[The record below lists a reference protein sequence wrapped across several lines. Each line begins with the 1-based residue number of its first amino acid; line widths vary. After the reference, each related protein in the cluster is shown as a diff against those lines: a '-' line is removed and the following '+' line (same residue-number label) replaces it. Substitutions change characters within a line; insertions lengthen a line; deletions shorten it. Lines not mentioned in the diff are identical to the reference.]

1 MRAVII
7 TDDHRLTVEER
18 PDPEPG
24 PGQVLVRV
32 HGAGCNRA
40 DLVQVQGGYPAPPG
54 SPPDIPGL
62 EFAGE
67 IAALGDGVAQWAVG
81 DRVFGI
87 AGGGGQAELIT
98 VPAAHCVRVPAALDL
113 VAAGGVPEVFVTA
126 HDALVTQAQTN
137 AGEVVLIHAVGS
149 GVGTAGLQL
158 AKAIGA
164 TVVGTART
172 ADKLDRCRGLG
183 MDHGVVAPRPS
194 GATGLDPV
202 AFAEQ
207 VTATV
212 GGPVDVVLELVGGEY
227 VATDVRAAG
236 LKGRIVV
243 IGAMAGGRC
252 DLEVALLMV
261 KRLRMMGTVL
271 RSRPLDEKTAAT
283 EAFARDVV
291 PMLDAGTVAPVVA
304 ATYPLA
310 EAAAAYELLA
320 SDATFGKVV
329 LDLSR

>member
-1 MRAVII
+1 MRAATI
-7 TDDHRLTVEER
+7 TDDHRLVVEQR
-18 PDPEPG
+18 PDPVPG

-32 HGAGCNRA
+32 HGSGVNRA

-67 IAALGDGVAQWAVG
+67 VAGLGDGVTGWTVG
-81 DRVFGI
+81 DPVFGI
-87 AGGGGQAELIT
+87 AGGGGQADLIV
-98 VPAAHCVRVPAALDL
+98 VPAAHCVGVPAGLDL

-126 HDALVTQAQTN
+126 HDALVTQAQAQ
-137 AGEVVLIHAVGS
+137 AGEVVLVHAVGS

-172 ADKLDRCRGLG
+172 ADKLDRCRALGL
-183 MDHGVVAPRPS
+183 DHGVLAPREPDPLALADQIT
-194 GATGLDPV
+194 GA
-202 AFAEQ
+202 
-207 VTATV
+207 V
-212 GGPVDVVLELVGGEY
+212 GGPVDVVLELVGGTY
-227 VATDVRAAG
+227 VATDVRAAA

-243 IGAMAGGRC
+243 IGAMAGGQC

-291 PMLDAGTVAPVVA
+291 PMLEAGTVAPVVA
-304 ATYPLA
+304 ATVPLDDTP
-310 EAAAAYELLA
+310 EAYELLA
-320 SDATFGKVV
+320 SDTTFGKVV
-329 LDLSR
+329 IDCR